1 MMLSGTSMLVLIAGI
16 IGSDIAPNTELATL
30 PIALSIV
37 GVACATV
44 PTSLLMAR
52 FGRKKVFLTFAVIAI
67 LSALLAA
74 YAIAIQHFYIFCLA
88 ALCIGFST
96 AAVQQYRFAAIE
108 LVPSEAI
115 PKTAST
121 ILLGGIA
128 AAVIGPE
135 LTLLGRDLLS
145 IEYLGSFMLLAL
157 VYCGGFALLTQSKDA
172 VVELPE
178 HQEAARRKRTLLTQP
193 NLLVAITAAAIG
205 YGVMSFLMTATP
217 LSMHNHYG
225 HSLADTKWVIQSH
238 VAAMYLPSL
247 ISGLLIERL
256 GHFRMMGMGI
266 LSYIAVL
273 LVAYSSQ
280 DFWSFWVALV
290 LLGVGWNFLFVAGT
304 SLLATTYRANERF
317 KVQAFNDL
325 LVFSTQ
331 AIAALSSGWLLA
343 QYQWQGLLLFSFVP
357 IVLISA
363 ILLLKMIK
371 QSSASRPQII
381 KD

>member
-1 MMLSGTSMLVLIAGI
+1 MLVLIAGI
-16 IGSDIAPNTELATL
+16 IGSHIAPSDELATL

-44 PTSLLMAR
+44 PTSFLMAK
-52 FGRKKVFLTFAVIAI
+52 FGRKSIFLSFAAVAI
-67 LSALLAA
+67 SSALMAA
-74 YAIAIQHFYIFCLA
+74 YSVYIQNFYLFCFA

-108 LVPSEAI
+108 LVPSDAI
-115 PKTAST
+115 PRTAST
-121 ILLGGIA
+121 ILLGGIVA
-128 AAVIGPE
+128 AIIGPE
-135 LTLLGRDLLS
+135 LTLLGRN
-145 IEYLGSFMLLAL
+145 IFATEYLGSFMLLAM
-157 VYCGGFALLTQSKDA
+157 VYCVGFFLLSFTKNATVDFPEQSE
-172 VVELPE
+172 V
-178 HQEAARRKRTLLTQP
+178 ARKKRVLLTQP
-193 NLLVAITAAAIG
+193 TLLIAITAAAIG
-205 YGVMSFLMTATP
+205 YGVMSFIMTATP

-225 HSLADTKWVIQSH
+225 HSLEDTKWVIQSH

-256 GHFRMMGMGI
+256 GHIKMMVMGI
-266 LSYIAVL
+266 IAYIAVL

-280 DFWSFWVALV
+280 TFWSFWFALV

-343 QYQWQGLLLFSFVP
+343 RYQWQGLLLFSFVP
-357 IVLISA
+357 IVIITAVLM
-363 ILLLKMIK
+363 LRFVK
-371 QSSASRPQII
+371 PQQVITE
-381 KD
+381 KN